1 MDRTM
6 GIYGLLN
13 NRWSLILAMV
23 TGAVHD
29 AVAACWDAKY
39 AYRAMRRAHR
49 RHEQNRVLGA
59 AAIPFKFMNP
69 LRPGRDLASQDRLTR
84 TTDEPRRTAPV
95 TSTDGTRRR
104 HASVIKLASNS
115 RPTQKGV
122 FSTCGRARCG
132 SRKNT
137 TERRSGDGRHL
148 RVPGKRSSPAAPIQ

>member
-84 TTDEPRRTAPV
+84 TTDEPRRTGAGHEHRWYA
-95 TSTDGTRRR
+95 TETRFGYQVGLELT
-104 HASVIKLASNS
+104 ANS
-115 RPTQKGV
+115 
-122 FSTCGRARCG
+122 
-132 SRKNT
+132 
-137 TERRSGDGRHL
+137 ERG
-148 RVPGKRSSPAAPIQ
+148 I